1 VNILSLL
8 TAFGL
13 GSVVTALIQSW
24 LAQRSKQDER
34 RFREKQ
40 AAYIGLLE
48 AYHRAA
54 VEGTDEA
61 AKNFALWQMRC
72 ELVAPEAVRRAIE
85 RIVETNED
93 RAGRTKA
100 HDELKA
106 AFRTDLGIAK

>member
-1 VNILSLL
+1 MNILSLL

-13 GSVVTALIQSW
+13 GSVVTALIQSL

-48 AYHRAA
+48 AYHRAT

-72 ELVAPEAVRRAIE
+72 ELVAPEAVRGAIE

-106 AFRTDLGIAK
+106 VFRTDLGIAK

>member
-1 VNILSLL
+1 MNILSLL

-40 AAYIGLLE
+40 VAYIGLLE
-48 AYHRAA
+48 AHHRAA

-72 ELVAPEAVRRAIE
+72 ELVAPEVVRRAIE

-93 RAGRTKA
+93 REGRTKA
-100 HDELKA
+100 HEELKA
-106 AFRTDLGIAK
+106 AFRADLGIAK